1 MRQQIADLEDEIE
14 NLSEAAER
22 CRKTLVVAKVA
33 AAVGGILVLIV
44 LLGLLRLHPMALIV
58 GIAAGL
64 GGIAL
69 YGSNQSTLD
78 EIAGRIREREAR
90 RAALIDALEL
100 QAVEE
105 G

>member
-1 MRQQIADLEDEIE
+1 MHQQIADLEDEIE
-14 NLSEAAER
+14 KLSEAAER

-33 AAVGGILVLIV
+33 TAVGSILVFIV

-58 GIAAGL
+58 GIAAAL
-64 GGIAL
+64 GGVAL
-69 YGSNQSTLD
+69 YGSNWSTLD
-78 EIAGRIREREAR
+78 ELADCIREREAR

-100 QAVEE
+100 QTVED